1 MNKNKLIYFILI
13 FLLLV
18 SCKSKKAEIKQNTS
32 SHKINISFEIDS
44 SDIEIYN
51 KLIEYSIKKELNK
64 KTIPEIEIE
73 IAKYFLETPYIAH
86 TLEKKGK
93 EHLVMNLREFDCT
106 TFVENVVALTNCVKK
121 NKTTFED
128 FAKTLTKFRYRN
140 GQIDKYPSRLH
151 YFTDWLL
158 DNEKKDLVSI
168 VSNSFAVDNF
178 NPTVDFMSTHPQ
190 FYKQLENIDF
200 IKQIA
205 KKEKEISNVKLKYI
219 PQEKIFQNE
228 KHIKNGDIIAI
239 TTPVK
244 GLDIAHVAMAY
255 FVDGRLHIIH
265 ASSKQK
271 KVVISEKT
279 LENYLK
285 DIKIKDGIIVARLK
299 E

>member
-1 MNKNKLIYFILI
+1 MNKDKFIYFILL

-18 SCKSKKAEIKQNTS
+18 SCKPKKAEINQ
-32 SHKINISFEIDS
+32 NISSDKKNNSIEIDS
-44 SDIEIYN
+44 SDIEIFN
-51 KLIEYSIKKELNK
+51 KFIKYSYKNELNK
-64 KTIPEIEIE
+64 KTIQEIEIE
-73 IAKYFLETPYIAH
+73 IAKYFLGTPYIAH
-86 TLEKKGK
+86 TLEKRGK
-93 EHLVMNLREFDCT
+93 EHLVVNLREFDCT

-158 DNEKKDLVSI
+158 DNEKKGLISI
-168 VSNSFAVDNF
+168 VSNLFAVDNF
-178 NPTVDFMSTHPQ
+178 DPTVDFMSTHPQ
-190 FYKQLENIDF
+190 YYKQLENIDF

-205 KKEKEISNVKLKYI
+205 KKEKEISNAELKYI

-255 FVDGRLHIIH
+255 FVDGRLHILH

-271 KVVISEKT
+271 KVVVSEKN
-279 LENYLK
+279 LEDYLK
-285 DIKIKDGIIVARLK
+285 GIKSKDGIIVARLK
-299 E
+299 I